1 MISTLDRYKGCLVGL
16 AVGDAMGAPVEFKK
30 AGEFKPVTTFE
41 SGGSFNLSAGQWTD
55 DTSMALCLAASL
67 LEKTAFDPIDQLE
80 QFVKWYHTGY
90 MSSTGHCFDI
100 GTTTETALKEFES
113 TRQPYRN
120 AASLPKAS
128 NGSIMR
134 LAPVVLAFRNDP
146 QKAIHYCGLSSKT
159 THPAKDSVDACRY
172 LGALMWG
179 ALNGEKKEVLL
190 SKDYFELLE
199 KSNDEPLAASIQAI
213 VAGSYKTKTPPEI
226 KGTTFAAECLEA
238 AMWAFYQT
246 TDFKHGCLKAVN
258 LGDDADT
265 TGAVYGQIAGSF
277 YGFQN
282 IPAEWSEGLFA
293 SELITD
299 TAIKLLQL
307 SKEL

>member
-1 MISTLDRYKGCLVGL
+1 MTSLLDRYNGCMVGL
-16 AVGDAMGAPVEFKK
+16 AIGDALGAPVEFKK
-30 AGEFKPVTTFE
+30 AGEFKPVSTFE

-67 LEKTAFDPIDQLE
+67 LEKAAFDPIDQLE
-80 QFVKWYHTGY
+80 RYVKWYRTGY

-100 GTTTETALKEFES
+100 GTTTEAALKEFES
-113 TRQPYRN
+113 TRQPYQD

-134 LAPVVLAFRNDP
+134 LAPVALAFRQNP
-146 QKAIHYCGLSSKT
+146 QTAINYCGLSSKT
-159 THPAKDSVDACRY
+159 THPASDSVDACRY
-172 LGALMWG
+172 LGALICG
-179 ALNGEKKEVLL
+179 ALSGEKKDVLL
-190 SKDYFELLE
+190 SKDYFSLVN
-199 KSNDEPLAASIQAI
+199 KTNVEPLSLSVQAI
-213 VAGSYKTKTPPEI
+213 AAGLYKSKNPPEI
-226 KGTTFAAECLEA
+226 KGTSSATECLEA
-238 AMWAFYQT
+238 ALWAFYHT
-246 TDFKHGCLKAVN
+246 TDFEHGCLKAVN

-265 TGAVYGQIAGSF
+265 TGAVYGQIAGSY

-282 IPAEWSEGLFA
+282 IPAEWREGLFA
-293 SELITD
+293 RELISD